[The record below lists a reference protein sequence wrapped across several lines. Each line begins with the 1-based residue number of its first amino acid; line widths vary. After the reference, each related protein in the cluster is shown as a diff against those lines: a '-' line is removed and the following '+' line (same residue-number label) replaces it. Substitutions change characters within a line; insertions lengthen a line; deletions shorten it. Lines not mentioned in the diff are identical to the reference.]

1 MQADR
6 EALARSWM
14 NGAYQDLEIAIDGVA
29 RWPNAA
35 RFHAQQSAEKALKA
49 ALVALAGDVART
61 HALTALAAE
70 LDGTGR
76 PLDAQTLE
84 ACKILDKFY
93 APTRYPDALGGIDPT
108 EVFTEREARDAVVR
122 ARYVV
127 EFVEELLPKSSDAN
141 AP

>member
-6 EALARSWM
+6 DALARSWM

-35 RFHAQQSAEKALKA
+35 CFHAQQSAEKALKA
-49 ALVALAGDVART
+49 ALVILSGDVART
-61 HALTALAAE
+61 HALIVLAAE
-70 LDGTGR
+70 LAESGR
-76 PLDAQTLE
+76 PLDAQALE

-108 EVFTEREARDAVVR
+108 QVFTEREARNAVER
-122 ARYVV
+122 ARHVLD
-127 EFVEELLPKSSDAN
+127 FVEPLLPASPKTEV
-141 AP
+141 P